1 MAAAGAPL
9 AQTKNSYCGDT
20 KHVDFS
26 FSFPFIPQKS
36 TLMQIAKQAYRP
48 SKSAVIQ

>member
-1 MAAAGAPL
+1 MKRESRAPLNGPWKMDAAGAPL

-26 FSFPFIPQKS
+26 FSSPFIPQKYPH
-36 TLMQIAKQAYRP
+36 ADC
-48 SKSAVIQ
+48 